1 MFIPS
6 TRGLGLPR
14 FSFPPPR
21 SPGSPWALWCS
32 KDGPGP
38 LSWVCCW
45 PAFPIQVGAEVDP
58 LSGADPGPWAGG
70 QACSFI
76 TTPPVFLG
84 LKWNFWSFLISRL
97 SALFLIRNHLLSS
110 GCTQIARYAG
120 SQQTLKVRQN
130 SRGHPGRVSPKH
142 RPSGI
147 SDQQVPTIPWRSK
160 KQGGEP
166 IPSPLV
172 KSFRTVSML
181 SLCCMMRGVYISSSC
196 DQKPLLGTRET
207 WDLAVLA
214 EMLRPLPWPGHSRS
228 RRQLSRRSSREEH
241 GIREGGRQSACIP
254 WSSGRWVQSKH
265 TCVTG
270 EARMSQRPQKEGQ
283 SWPRRHGNIAWEPE
297 LCSPSHPVAFCLLPA
312 AHRPC
317 DS

>member
-58 LSGADPGPWAGG
+58 LSGADPGPWGGG

-97 SALFLIRNHLLSS
+97 STLFLIRNHLLSS

-166 IPSPLV
+166 TPSPLV
-172 KSFRTVSML
+172 KPFRTVSRP
-181 SLCCMMRGVYISSSC
+181 SLCRMMRGVYISSSC
-196 DQKPLLGTRET
+196 DQRPLLGTGE
-207 WDLAVLA
+207 DLRLG
-214 EMLRPLPWPGHSRS
+214 R
-228 RRQLSRRSSREEH
+228 LSRDASATPLAGPQQEQETAEQALVPRGTWH
-241 GIREGGRQSACIP
+241 KGGRAPVSLHPLILREVDSEQAYMCNRGGKDVTA
-254 WSSGRWVQSKH
+254 SSERGAELAPKTWEHSLG
-265 TCVTG
+265 TG
-270 EARMSQRPQKEGQ
+270 TMQ
-283 SWPRRHGNIAWEPE
+283 
-297 LCSPSHPVAFCLLPA
+297 L
-312 AHRPC
+312 
-317 DS
+317 